1 MSATQQAAGGAAE
14 LTRNERLD
22 RLPFNK
28 AHRKLLVA
36 SGIGWAFDAMDVGL
50 VSFVVAAIA
59 ADPHF
64 NLTPTEKSWVLS
76 IGFVGMAIGAAL
88 GGYVADRVGRKTVF
102 SATLVIFGLAN
113 GGMALS
119 WSLAALLIARLI
131 IGLGLGAELPVA
143 STLVSEFSP
152 TKQRG
157 RMTVL
162 LESFWAIGW
171 IVAACIGYFVIP
183 NTGDWGWR
191 WALLIGALP
200 LLYAIVT
207 RIHIPESVRFLESK
221 GREDEAER
229 AVRYFEQAGG
239 VEPVAS
245 PKGQPLPKIN
255 TRELFG
261 KRYIART
268 AAIWATWFFVNF
280 SYYGAFTWMPSLLA
294 DQFVRLHVGHRHRAA
309 AGVFPGGMAGGGLGS
324 QEDPERVPRRVRR
337 CGVRLLP
344 GRFRGCGTL
353 LRHAVVGLE
362 PRRMGRVVR
371 GDAGDLSDPPA
382 RCRRRSRGRLRS
394 SGRHHRPV
402 ARAMVP
408 DAVRRQQGCGV
419 HRVRRGV
426 HPGLRGGPV
435 PARAHR
441 QGTGRLIFR
450 SIESGALGVELRP
463 DCWTLLNRIQV

>member
-1 MSATQQAAGGAAE
+1 MSASQQTVGGE
-14 LTRNERLD
+14 VSLTRNERLD
-22 RLPFNK
+22 RLPFNKAHRKLLVK

-88 GGYVADRVGRKTVF
+88 GGFVADRVGRKTVF

-119 WSLAALLIARLI
+119 WSLAALLIARLV

-171 IVAACIGYFVIP
+171 IIAACIGYFVIP

-221 GREDEAER
+221 GREDEAEQ

-245 PKGQPLPKIN
+245 PKGEPLPKIK

-261 KRYIART
+261 KKYLGKVPNDAAGRISLWNDIVKHHVDAVSTGRPVRFADQVVRLHARHRHRT
-268 AAIWATWFFVNF
+268 AAR
-280 SYYGAFTWMPSLLA
+280 LLP
-294 DQFVRLHVGHRHRAA
+294 R
-309 AGVFPGGMAGGGLGS
+309 GMAGGDLGP

-337 CGVRLLP
+337 GRVRLLP
-344 GRFRGCGTL
+344 SRFRGRCAG
-353 LRHAVVGLE
+353 LRHAAVRVQPWRL
-362 PRRMGRVVR
+362 GRVVR
-371 GDAGDLSDPPA
+371 GDSGNLSDTSA
-382 RCRRRSRGRLRS
+382 WRRLRCRRGLRS
-394 SGRHHRPV
+394 CGRDHR
-402 ARAMVP
+402 AAADAMVP
-408 DAVRRQQGCGV
+408 DLVRWQQGRGV
-419 HRVRRGV
+419 HRFRRGV
-426 HPGLRGGPV
+426 HPCLRGGPV
-435 PARAHR
+435 PA
-441 QGTGRLIFR
+441 
-450 SIESGALGVELRP
+450 
-463 DCWTLLNRIQV
+463 

>member
-1 MSATQQAAGGAAE
+1 MTSVQSASVASSGS

-88 GGYVADRVGRKTVF
+88 GGFVADRVGRKTVF

-162 LESFWAIGW
+162 LESFWAVGW

-207 RIHIPESVRFLESK
+207 RVHIPESVRFLESK
-221 GREDEAER
+221 GREDEAEQ

-239 VEPVAS
+239 IEPVAS
-245 PKGQPLPKIN
+245 PKGKPLPKIN

-261 KRYIART
+261 KKCIART

-294 DQFVRLHVGHRHRAA
+294 DQFGSLTKSFGYTLAIAVAQLPGYSWPHGWWRSGA
-309 AGVFPGGMAGGGLGS
+309 AGRR
-324 QEDPERVPRRVRR
+324 ERVPCRVGRGR
-337 CGVRLLP
+337 VCFLASGFRSCGV
-344 GRFRGCGTL
+344 
-353 LRHAVVGLE
+353 GLWHV
-362 PRRMGRVVR
+362 VVR
-371 GDAGDLSDPPA
+371 IQSWRVGRTVCGDSGNLSDPPA
-382 RCRRRSRGRLRS
+382 RCCVRCCCGMWPSVCHHS
-394 SGRHHRPV
+394 SAAHAV
-402 ARAMVP
+402 VP
-408 DAVRRQQGCGV
+408 DAVRWQQGGGIHRFRGRLHSGLRCGV
-419 HRVRRGV
+419 V
-426 HPGLRGGPV
+426 L
-435 PARAHR
+435 A
-441 QGTGRLIFR
+441 GTH
-450 SIESGALGVELRP
+450 
-463 DCWTLLNRIQV
+463 W